1 LYRFFKYIVQCQI
14 QSGDTPN
21 KEKERRT
28 HDSLSLPTIG
38 TDKTTGENHLL
49 HRAHWSEGALFY
61 RGRKVI
67 EAAVAKDADS
77 TED

>member
-1 LYRFFKYIVQCQI
+1 M
-14 QSGDTPN
+14 PN
-21 KEKERRT
+21 PKWRHSKQRKRKRGT
-28 HDSLSLPTIG
+28 HDSLSLPAIG

-77 TED
+77 SED

>member
-1 LYRFFKYIVQCQI
+1 M
-14 QSGDTPN
+14 PN
-21 KEKERRT
+21 PKWRHSKQRKRKRRT

-38 TDKTTGENHLL
+38 TDKITGENHLL

-77 TED
+77 SED